1 MTLEILGRHLMNLDE
16 IGRTKA
22 ERQKDIKRKGQFVK
36 LTLMSSFLIEFG
48 ISFARNICTN
58 CIKTIQQMNK

>member
-36 LTLMSSFLIEFG
+36 LTLISSFLIGYELAIFN
-48 ISFARNICTN
+48 S
-58 CIKTIQQMNK
+58 